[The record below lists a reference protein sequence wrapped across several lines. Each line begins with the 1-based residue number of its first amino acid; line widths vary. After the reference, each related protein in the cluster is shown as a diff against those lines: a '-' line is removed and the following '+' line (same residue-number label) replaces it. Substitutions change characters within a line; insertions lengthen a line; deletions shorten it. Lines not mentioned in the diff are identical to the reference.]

1 MENEYA
7 FEMATSSIRYGPGVT
22 REVGMDLSQLKVQRV
37 MVVTDPNL
45 AELPPVATVRES
57 LEKAL
62 EVGNHLSGKDDED
75 PFFRDKT
82 VFSGKSPP
90 DLSANHD
97 AYLYESNEVEKP
109 HGTQP

>member
-1 MENEYA
+1 MKRTTIMIPNELKTR
-7 FEMATSSIRYGPGVT
+7 ATQHAKKI
-22 REVGMDLSQLKVQRV
+22 GMSLSGFI
-37 MVVTDPNL
+37 
-45 AELPPVATVRES
+45 RES

-62 EVGNHLSGKDDED
+62 EVGDHLSGKDDED